1 MKCDFSQN
9 AVCLPYSETRPVKT
23 SFDVTGS
30 DIANATTT
38 TTV

>member
-1 MKCDFSQN
+1 MKCHFSQN
-9 AVCLPYSETRPVKT
+9 AVCLLYWEMRPVKA